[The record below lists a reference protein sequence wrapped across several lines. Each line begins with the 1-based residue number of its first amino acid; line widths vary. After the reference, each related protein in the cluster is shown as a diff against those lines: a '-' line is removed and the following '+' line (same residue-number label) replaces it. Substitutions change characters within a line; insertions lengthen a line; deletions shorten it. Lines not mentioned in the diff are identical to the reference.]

1 MEIKLAKTAGFC
13 MGVRRAVDIV
23 LEIARHEN
31 GRRIYTYGPLIHNPQ
46 TIELLK
52 SRGIN
57 PVDSVDEI
65 ADRKNAILIIRA
77 HGIAPAERKKIKESS
92 IKIIDATCPKV
103 GYVQAIIKKHTA
115 LGYTVVIVGDKEH
128 PEVDGL
134 LGYTDGRGIT
144 IGNTEDVKKMPPLI
158 KVCVVAQTTQ
168 DSEDYKNI
176 VDKIKDLYPQAI
188 VFNTICSSTKQRQE
202 EVIAMSREMDAMF
215 VVGGKNSANSRRL
228 ADLATKQNTPTF
240 HIETATEIG
249 NISLDSY
256 DHIGISAGASTPNWI
271 IDSVLDRIA
280 EGQNR
285 KLKKVGSLLNLW
297 ILAIK
302 TDIYSSLGV
311 GCLSLACMVLQNI
324 PLNISSLIIASFFT
338 YAMHVLNRLISRK
351 PPVGFIG
358 SFREETYLLHEKLYL
373 YSAVVCVLVALIL
386 AYNNGIIPFMFLFIM
401 ALAGI
406 LYNMKILPGGWRFQ
420 SLKDLPGSKNI
431 FMAAAWGT
439 VTAILPALNNNYS
452 LHPALIIAFAFTF
465 GVVFIR
471 SAISDI
477 LEIQSDKLIG
487 RETIPVLFGKETTLA
502 LLKIISLIL
511 LVLLA
516 ISNPVGW
523 TTTLSFFLI
532 SCILYIWICF
542 QLCDR
547 KSGFSGA
554 VMEGLLETSYIIVG
568 LSVLVWFFAH

>member
-1 MEIKLAKTAGFC
+1 

-31 GRRIYTYGPLIHNPQ
+31 GCHIYTYGPLIHNPQ

-52 SRGIN
+52 SRSIT

-65 ADRKNAILIIRA
+65 SDQKKAILIIRA
-77 HGIAPAERKKIKESS
+77 HGIAPAERKKIKECG
-92 IKIIDATCPKV
+92 IRIIDATCPKV

-115 LGYTVVIVGDKEH
+115 LNYTVVIVGDKEH

-144 IGNTEDVKKMPPLI
+144 IVTLEDVSKMPSLG

-168 DSEDYKNI
+168 DSDDYRNI
-176 VDKIKDLYPQAI
+176 VDKIKDLYSQAI
-188 VFNTICSSTKQRQE
+188 VFNTICSSTEQRQA
-202 EVIAMSREMDAMF
+202 EVIAMSREMDALL

-240 HIETATEIG
+240 HIETAAEIG
-249 NISLDSY
+249 NINLDPY
-256 DHIGISAGASTPNWI
+256 DRIGVSAGASTPNWI
-271 IDSVLDRIA
+271 IDRVMDRVS

-285 KLKKVGSLLNLW
+285 KLKKVGSLLNFW
-297 ILAIK
+297 MLAIK
-302 TDIYSSLGV
+302 TDVYSSLGA

-324 PLNISSLIIASFFT
+324 AVNISSIMIASFFT

-358 SFREETYLLHEKLYL
+358 SFREETYLRHEKLYF
-373 YSAVVCVLVALIL
+373 YSAIVCVVASLLMALSI
-386 AYNNGIIPFMFLFIM
+386 GIIPFTFLFVM
-401 ALAGI
+401 TLAGI
-406 LYNMKILPGGWRFQ
+406 FYNMKVLRGGWRFQ

-431 FMAAAWGT
+431 FMAIAWGS
-439 VTAILPALNNNYS
+439 VTAIIPSLNKDYS
-452 LHPALIIAFAFTF
+452 IDAGLIVAFVFTF

-471 SAISDI
+471 SAMSDI

-487 RETIPVLFGKETTLA
+487 RETIPVLFGKTLTIT
-502 LLKIISLIL
+502 LLEGISLIL
-511 LVLLA
+511 LVLLI
-516 ISNPVGW
+516 ISSPLGW
-523 TTTLSFFLI
+523 TSSLSYFLI

-554 VMEGLLETSYIIVG
+554 VMEGLLETSYIVVG
-568 LSVLVWFFAH
+568 LSVFAWFFVR

>member
-302 TDIYSSLGV
+302 TDIYSSLGA

-324 PLNISSLIIASFFT
+324 PLSISSLIIASFFT

>member
-1 MEIKLAKTAGFC
+1 

-52 SRGIN
+52 SRGIT

-65 ADRKNAILIIRA
+65 ADRKNAILVIRA
-77 HGIAPAERKKIKESS
+77 HGIAPAERKKIKESG

-134 LGYTDGRGIT
+134 LGYTDGRGII
-144 IGNTEDVKKMPPLI
+144 IGTTEDVSKMPSLG

-249 NISLDSY
+249 SINLDSY

-302 TDIYSSLGV
+302 TDIYSSLGA

-324 PLNISSLIIASFFT
+324 PLSISSLIIASFFT

-358 SFREETYLLHEKLYL
+358 SFREETYLLHEKFYL

-386 AYNNGIIPFMFLFIM
+386 AYNNGIIPFTFLFIM

-406 LYNMKILPGGWRFQ
+406 LYNMKILPRGWRFQ

-431 FMAAAWGT
+431 FMAVAWGT

-452 LHPALIIAFAFTF
+452 LHAALVIAFVFTF

-487 RETIPVLFGKETTLA
+487 RETIPVLFGKETTLT

-511 LVLLA
+511 LALLA
-516 ISNPVGW
+516 ISNPAGW

-532 SCILYIWICF
+532 SCVLYIWICF

-554 VMEGLLETSYIIVG
+554 VMEGLLETSYIIAG
-568 LSVLVWFFAH
+568 LSVLIWFFVH

>member
-65 ADRKNAILIIRA
+65 ADRENAILIIRA
-77 HGIAPAERKKIKESS
+77 HGIAPAERKKIKESG

-302 TDIYSSLGV
+302 TDIYSSLGA

-324 PLNISSLIIASFFT
+324 PLSISSLIIASFFT

>member
-1 MEIKLAKTAGFC
+1 

-302 TDIYSSLGV
+302 TDIYSSLGA

-324 PLNISSLIIASFFT
+324 PLSISSLIIASFFT

>member
-144 IGNTEDVKKMPPLI
+144 IGTTEDVKKMPPLI

-302 TDIYSSLGV
+302 TDIYSSLGA

-324 PLNISSLIIASFFT
+324 PLSISSLIIASFFT

-439 VTAILPALNNNYS
+439 VTAILPALDDNYS
-452 LHPALIIAFAFTF
+452 IHAALIIAFAFTF

-487 RETIPVLFGKETTLA
+487 RETIPVLFGKETTLT

-516 ISNPVGW
+516 ISNPAGW

-568 LSVLVWFFAH
+568 LSVLVWFFTH